1 MGALAPSIHELTA
14 ARWVDT
20 SETIVRRR
28 SSGSGAR
35 STKPARSA
43 SVMIP
48 LTVASVRPSALAI
61 RPTLIGP
68 RSRSRVVGD
77 QGAIA
82 GELVVDATSIDTK
95 NKRRDKHLRGADFF
109 DVSKYPT
116 FSFSAS
122 EVVPSG
128 DGTLRIKGALHIK
141 DQSQTIELVATPSY
155 SSPDRVTVNGEATID
170 RSSWGMT
177 WKMGGAWLVNRV
189 VIGAQFVRS

>member
-1 MGALAPSIHELTA
+1 MTESTSTATLPAPATAAGRWQLDPKSTTIEFHTKAMWGLARVMGTFGAL
-14 ARWVDT
+14 
-20 SETIVRRR
+20 
-28 SSGSGAR
+28 SGSG
-35 STKPARSA
+35 
-43 SVMIP
+43 
-48 LTVASVRPSALAI
+48 
-61 RPTLIGP
+61 
-68 RSRSRVVGD
+68 VVGD

-128 DGTLRIKGALHIK
+128 DGTLKIKGALRIK

-170 RSSWGMT
+170 RSRWGMT

-189 VIGAQFVRS
+189 VVGAQFVRS